1 MIMESPIRKLQKRN
15 DYQRY
20 KLFRKIKRKK
30 KAAREQEQNIAE
42 KELRKKLKLPKFND
56 ANKTRNTEAETT
68 LKGLGIP
75 IQIQQESIPKQIRVI
90 SNDGYQMETPQYF
103 DENGNTIT
111 KDDNGEYHST
121 TLKLPEIIVSTK
133 DPRSVFDK
141 SRQADIARGY
151 ENQYFDGN
159 IMEPIIKMIDPT
171 GISNYKDAYNAINY
185 FLENK
190 NLGSFTNAAFSTFG
204 AMPLVGKFKYLGKLN
219 DAIDAIPFIK
229 TYTNVT
235 NNLNPVSKGIKYV
248 VDSYNNKKIYN
259 KVGNFFKKFMDEDY
273 GKLNKTYESI
283 VKSINQPINSTNLR
297 NFLFQSGRMYNSMPY
312 APVLDYAMHN
322 SGGIVGKL
330 FGDKYTGSYKYNND
344 KNNSNF
350 FSGQNVGN
358 YDMINEKLYGS
369 EGKDTFNI
377 NGNTI
382 IGRKIDKP
390 MIPANKI
397 TMNSNLKDKI
407 DDVILNNK
415 VIGISLDDAITSL
428 YNKNK
433 DPKHGVVNKE
443 LIDAGRVTIKPYK
456 KDGKY
461 KIKIIDLPGW
471 DFSNLQNGNP
481 IQKFAGNF
489 IESIIRSKINTNQNP
504 TPIVVQ
510 DNIDLDFNNDFD
522 DWFNPIFHNSGKDIH
537 IDKNKRGTFTR
548 AAKAHGMGVQ
558 EFAHKVLSAP
568 KGKYSSN
575 MRKKAN
581 FARNAS
587 KFKH

>member
-15 DYQRY
+15 DYQRH

-30 KAAREQEQNIAE
+30 KAKREQDTQIAE
-42 KELRKKLKLPKFND
+42 KELRRKLKLPKFDDGND
-56 ANKTRNTEAETT
+56 ASK
-68 LKGLGIP
+68 
-75 IQIQQESIPKQIRVI
+75 IRVL
-90 SNDGYQMETPQYF
+90 SDNDYQMESPQYF
-103 DENGNTIT
+103 DEEGNIITIG
-111 KDDNGEYHST
+111 DDGQYHSS
-121 TLKLPEIIVSTK
+121 TLKLPEVIVSTK

-159 IMEPIIKMIDPT
+159 IMEPIIKIIDPT
-171 GISNYKDAYNAINY
+171 GVSNYKDAYNAINY

-190 NLGSFTNAAFSTFG
+190 NFGSFTNAALSTLG

-219 DAIDAIPFIK
+219 DVVNATPFVK
-229 TYTNVT
+229 AYTNVI

-259 KVGNFFKKFMDEDY
+259 KIGNFFEKFMDEDY
-273 GKLNKTYESI
+273 GNLNKTYESI
-283 VKSINQPINSTNLR
+283 IKSINQPINSINLR
-297 NFLFQSGRMYNSMPY
+297 NFLFKSGRMYNSMPY
-312 APVLDYAMHN
+312 APVLDHIMHN

-330 FGDKYTGSYKYNND
+330 FGDKYTGSYKYNNN
-344 KNNSNF
+344 KNNSDF

-358 YDMINEKLYGS
+358 YDLINEKLYGP

-390 MIPANKI
+390 MIPTNKI
-397 TMNSNLKDKI
+397 TMNSDLKNKI
-407 DDVILNNK
+407 DSVILNNG
-415 VIGISLDDAITSL
+415 VIGMSLDDAITSL
-428 YNKNK
+428 YKKNK
-433 DPKHGVVNKE
+433 DPKHGVTNRE

-456 KDGKY
+456 KNEKY
-461 KIKIIDLPGW
+461 KMKIMDLPGW

-481 IQKFAGNF
+481 VQEFAGNF

-510 DNIDLDFNNDFD
+510 DDIDLNFGDNYD
-522 DWFNPIFHNSGKDIH
+522 DWFNPIFKNSGKDIH